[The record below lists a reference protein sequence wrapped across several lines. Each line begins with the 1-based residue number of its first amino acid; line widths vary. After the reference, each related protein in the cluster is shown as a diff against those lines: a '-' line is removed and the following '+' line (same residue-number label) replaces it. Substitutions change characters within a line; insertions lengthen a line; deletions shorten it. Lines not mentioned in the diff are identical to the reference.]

1 MTGNGEPLP
10 KIYLKPGELLVAEDP
25 VKVLT
30 VLGSC
35 ISVTMY
41 AARTGVSA
49 ICHAMLPTDSGSDNF
64 KFVDSSLQHMLEYF
78 KQHRIT
84 RGEIQVKLF
93 GGADMF
99 CLTDPGSKER
109 SVGAQNINMAQ
120 KCLRAAGFNPTVSD
134 VGGDQGRKLIF
145 HSDTG
150 VVLLKRLPRQD
161 MKHWL

>member
-93 GGADMF
+93 GPADREETLKPLLRQILDGLDGKSNWF
-99 CLTDPGSKER
+99 SSAAPSAVAER
-109 SVGAQNINMAQ
+109 ENYG
-120 KCLRAAGFNPTVSD
+120 T
-134 VGGDQGRKLIF
+134 
-145 HSDTG
+145 
-150 VVLLKRLPRQD
+150 VLLCLGIVGIVAGLVIL
-161 MKHWL
+161 WFV